1 VAIYHLH
8 AKPIQRSKG
17 ESSVAASAYRS
28 ASCITDERTGIT
40 HDYTR
45 KQDVLNSEILLPKN
59 APETFA
65 DRATLWNT
73 VEAHEKRKDAQPA
86 REINIALPRELSFD
100 QNWQLAKDFVQ
111 KEFVDKG
118 MIADVAF
125 HRGHGGPDEEQPHMH
140 VMLTMREVTP
150 EGFGPKVREWNRTE
164 LLLEW
169 RRDWAEYCNHRLAL
183 LGIDASIDHRSNKA
197 RGINLEPNH
206 YRNGMVD
213 KRTGERQQEYEEVAR
228 RNGER
233 LLEDPSIALHAITQ
247 QQSTF
252 SHHDVARFINR
263 NSVDNE
269 QFEAIYAKVL
279 AHEQVVS
286 LGRDN
291 AGRERYSTQDML
303 ALEKEMLARAQGL
316 NEQNSHSLK
325 ANSVDAAIVSR
336 GLSDEQGFALR
347 HITQGQD
354 LETVVGIAGSGK
366 SYMLGAAREVWEDA
380 GYIVQ
385 GAALSGIAAQNL
397 QEGAGIKSH
406 TIANRLWTWGTDRE
420 NLTSKHILVIDEAG
434 MVGSKQMNALLA
446 EAERGGAKVVL
457 VGDYEQLQAIDAGA
471 AFRGIVERTG
481 FAQMSEIRRQKVEWQ
496 KEATR
501 DFFMRDTAKGLMAY
515 DKHDRIHGYETRPAA
530 IDAMI
535 ARWDTV
541 RTNEPDKTQIMFAFR
556 RDEVKTLNETA
567 REIRRERGE
576 LGMDNPFMTANGERN
591 FAEGDRVYFLKNE
604 NKEMMVKNGTLGT
617 ISKIDG
623 REFRVKLDNT
633 EREVSFNLKNYN
645 NIDHGYAATVH
656 KSQGVTV
663 DYAQVLASR
672 HFDNHTTYVSMSR
685 HRDNADLYYSRD
697 EFPNFGDLSRSL
709 SRKVDKDITTDYS
722 LNRNCTPDKLPEK
735 EKVKE
740 RENVIPKEYQLTP
753 AELERGTKMI
763 KEDHA
768 KSVEER
774 IERRLYEKAVAKDV
788 ERAAQKTGLD
798 LNMNYK
804 AGEQGIYRGT
814 VEIAGRSYGIMEKE
828 NKEGRLIPAQQLN
841 SREKG
846 ELMKI
851 EQHTKANGREELKA
865 VQPKVQERQKAQERD
880 MDQGISY

>member
-1 VAIYHLH
+1 MAIYHLH
-8 AKPIQRSKG
+8 AKPIQRSRS

-45 KQDVLNSEILLPKN
+45 KGDVLESTILLPEG
-59 APETFA
+59 APEAFA
-65 DRATLWNT
+65 DRATLWNA
-73 VEAHEKRKDAQPA
+73 VEAYERRKDAQPA
-86 REINIALPRELSFD
+86 REINIALPRELTEE

-125 HRGHGGPDEEQPHMH
+125 HRGHGGAGEEQPHMH
-140 VMLTMREVTP
+140 VMLTMREVGP
-150 EGFGPKVREWNRTE
+150 DGFGPKAREWNRTE
-164 LLLEW
+164 LLMEW
-169 RRDWAEYCNHRLAL
+169 RRDWDEYCNHRLVL
-183 LGIDASIDHRSNKA
+183 LGIDASIDHRSHAA

-213 KRTGERQQEYEEVAR
+213 KRTGERHKEYEEVAR

-233 LLEDPSIALHAITQ
+233 LLDDPSIALHAITQ

-263 NSVDNE
+263 NSADNE

-291 AGRERYSTQDML
+291 AGRERYSTKDMI
-303 ALEKEMLARAQGL
+303 ALEKEMVDKAQGL
-316 NEQNSHSLK
+316 NEQGIHRLK
-325 ANSVDAAIVSR
+325 TNSVDRAIVSR
-336 GLSDEQGFALR
+336 GLSAEQEIALR

-354 LETVVGIAGSGK
+354 LSTVVGIAGSGK
-366 SYMLGAAREVWEDA
+366 SYMLGAAREAWEA
-380 GYIVQ
+380 EGYRVH

-397 QEGAGIKSH
+397 QEGSGIKSN

-420 NLTSKHILVIDEAG
+420 NLTSKDVLVIDEAG
-434 MVGSKQMNALLA
+434 MVGSKQMHALLS

-457 VGDYEQLQAIDAGA
+457 VGDPEQLQAIDAGA
-471 AFRGIVERTG
+471 SFRGIVERTG

-496 KEATR
+496 KDATR

-515 DKHDRIHGYETRPAA
+515 DKHDRIHGYETRAAA
-530 IDAMI
+530 IDAII
-535 ARWDTV
+535 ARWDNV
-541 RTNEPDKTQIMFAFR
+541 RAAEPDKTQIMFAFR
-556 RDEVKTLNETA
+556 RDEVKMLNETA
-567 REIRRERGE
+567 RELRRERGE
-576 LGMDNPFMTANGERN
+576 LGKDNPFMTVNGERN
-591 FAEGDRVYFLKNE
+591 FAEGDRVYFLKND

-623 REFRVKLDNT
+623 REFIVKLDNT

-672 HFDNHTTYVSMSR
+672 HFDSHITYVSMSR

-709 SRKVDKDITTDYS
+709 SKKVDKDITTDYA

-735 EKVKE
+735 EKVNNT
-740 RENVIPKEYQLTP
+740 REKHPLT
-753 AELERGTKMI
+753 AQIEQGTKIM
-763 KEDHA
+763 KDDHA

-788 ERAAQKTGLD
+788 ERVAQKTGLNLSMD
-798 LNMNYK
+798 YK
-804 AGEQGIYRGT
+804 AGEQGIYKGT
-814 VEIAGRSYGIMEKE
+814 VEIAGRSYGLMEKE
-828 NKEGRLIPAQQLN
+828 NKEGRLIPAQQLK

-865 VQPKVQERQKAQERD
+865 VQPKVQAREKAHERE